1 MSGLTW
7 GGLGSQNRIDIKAMM
22 VADIIINT
30 QAVFCAL
37 EFMQISLVI
46 ILVLDPILF
55 KLIEISKLA
64 IGFFVIG

>member
-1 MSGLTW
+1 
-7 GGLGSQNRIDIKAMM
+7 M